1 MNNPNI
7 NNIIDIYDLF
17 ETMST
22 NEIILIYQGLFDQM
36 MIKTVMSMTE
46 MKLDKEQVGEGIKK
60 KVFNIM
66 IEGLQNICKH
76 QYNDHNIK
84 HNPFLVINRSSDFYN
99 IVTGNT
105 IHNNKINIVKD
116 KIDHIN
122 TLNKEELKEF
132 YKTSRLNSVI
142 SEVGGAGL
150 GFIDMARK
158 SENKLEYKFYPID
171 NINSFFILQTKI
183 SNK

>member
-1 MNNPNI
+1 MSDTNTNSII
-7 NNIIDIYDLF
+7 NVYDLF
-17 ETMST
+17 ETMSS
-22 NEIILIYQGLFDQM
+22 NEIILIYQGLFDQL

-46 MKLDKEQVGEGIKK
+46 MKLDKEQVGEGTKK

-76 QYNDHNIK
+76 QYSDVAIK
-84 HNPFLVINRSSDFYN
+84 HNPFLVINRSADFYN
-99 IVTGNT
+99 VITGNT
-105 IHNNKINIVKD
+105 INNNKINIVKD
-116 KIDHIN
+116 KLDHIN

-142 SEVGGAGL
+142 SDVGGAGL

-158 SENKLEYKFYPID
+158 SEHKLEYKFYSID
-171 NINSFFILQTKI
+171 NFNSFFILQTKI

>member
-1 MNNPNI
+1 MMNTTTNSILNV
-7 NNIIDIYDLF
+7 YDLF
-17 ETMST
+17 NLMAD
-22 NEIILIYQGLFDQM
+22 NEIILIYQGLFDQQ

-46 MKLDKEQVGEGIKK
+46 MKLDKENVGESTKK

-76 QYNDHNIK
+76 QFNDSTIYQ
-84 HNPFLVINRSSDFYN
+84 NPLLVISKDKENYN
-99 IVTGNT
+99 VITGNV
-105 IHNNKINIVKD
+105 ISNEKINIVKN

-122 TLNKEELKEF
+122 TLSKEELKEF

-142 SEVGGAGL
+142 SDVGGAGL

-158 SENKLEYKFYPID
+158 SENKLDYKFYEID
-171 NINSFFILQTKI
+171 TAHSSFILHTKI

>member
-1 MNNPNI
+1 MI
-7 NNIIDIYDLF
+7 KTENNILNIYDLF
-17 ETMST
+17 GVMVQ
-22 NEIILIYQGLFDQM
+22 NKIILIYQGLFDQQ

-46 MKLDKEQVGEGIKK
+46 MKLGREHVDESVKK

-76 QYNDHNIK
+76 QHDTTVFSY
-84 HNPFLVINRSSDFYN
+84 NPFLVISHDDDHYHV
-99 IVTGNT
+99 VTGNLIGARS
-105 IHNNKINIVKD
+105 IHIIKEKL
-116 KIDHIN
+116 DHIN
-122 TLNKEELKEF
+122 SLNKEQLKEL

-158 SENKLEYKFYPID
+158 SENKLAYKFYPVGEFQ
-171 NINSFFILQTKI
+171 SFFILHTKI
-183 SNK
+183 SNKQ